1 MMQNLQKNQAQEEAI
16 HTLDGQLLLISCPG
30 SGKTTTMLR
39 RIDYMVQQGVDP
51 KHILMVTFTDAAA
64 TEMKKRFRSQYGA
77 YPVTFCTIH
86 ALCLRVLHLSGMA
99 PITIMDAS
107 TRMDAL
113 HYAARISHCILEDFK
128 DVTNDISRFKNTG
141 SYEKRSEQALSD
153 QQFLAFVKGYETYK
167 EEHKLLDF
175 DDMLVKGKQILETT
189 PRLLNALK
197 KQFTHIICDEYQD
210 TNPIQRDI
218 LYLMAGEHGNLC
230 VVGDD
235 DQSIYGFR
243 GAVPSIMMDF
253 QKDYPKCKTIRMSTN
268 YRSVPGIIG
277 PASMMIKYNRMRFD
291 KDILA
296 SRPEAPGGKVYY
308 DVYQDRE
315 AEISDLVK
323 MIKAASASGYQ
334 NCAVLARTNMQLEQV
349 SEAFMREKVPFTSKD
364 VVSDIYEHWSFQDLC
379 SYLSLADGSGT
390 MNDLKRILNRP
401 LRYVPLSAFHPE
413 RVSYQYEDGQ
423 VLRAFSDLKPYVL
436 DNVLDLVY
444 HIKKL
449 RKLPFAERIPYIMSE
464 IGYDRYLEQYTEKAG
479 LADVSLFAKCEV
491 FKRDAA
497 TCVDLTDWKQYA
509 KNHIYSFRQSAKEHK
524 EDGVILATMH
534 RSKGLEWDHVFI
546 IDCCDGI
553 VPFQRKK
560 EEPLTD
566 ADREEERRLFYVA
579 CTRAKESLHV
589 MRYSGRTGKRGGH
602 INVPASPFL
611 QELRTSPKQAV
622 TQAEKDALHAK
633 TRKTVLSGFK
643 GADISSFQPGDLI
656 SHDIYGN
663 GRVRKNADGTLMVLF
678 VKGGLKI
685 FKY

>member
-1 MMQNLQKNQAQEEAI
+1 MQNLQKNQAQEEAI
-16 HTLDGQLLLISCPG
+16 RTIDGQVLLISCPG

-39 RIDYMVQQGVDP
+39 RIDYMIQHGIDP

-64 TEMKKRFRSQYGA
+64 TEMKKRFRSQYGE

-86 ALCLRVLHLSGMA
+86 ALCLRVLHLSGMS
-99 PITIMDAS
+99 PVTIMDAS

-113 HYAARISHCILEDFK
+113 RHAAHISRCMLDDYK
-128 DVTNDISRFKNTG
+128 DVINDISRFKNTG
-141 SYEKRSEQALSD
+141 SYEKRSEQSLSD
-153 QQFLAFVKGYETYK
+153 QQFLAFVKGYENYK
-167 EEHKLLDF
+167 DEHKLLDF
-175 DDMLVKGKQILETT
+175 DDMLVKGKQILETSS
-189 PRLLNALK
+189 RLLGMLRD
-197 KQFTHIICDEYQD
+197 QFTYIICDEYQD

-218 LYLMAGEHGNLC
+218 LYLMAGTNGNLC

-253 QKDYPKCKTIRMSTN
+253 QKDFPSCKTIRMSTN

-277 PASMMIKYNRMRFD
+277 PASMMIKYNHMRFN

-296 SRPEAPGGKVYY
+296 SRAEAASGKVYY
-308 DVYQDRE
+308 DTYQDRE
-315 AEISDLVK
+315 SEISALVK
-323 MIKAASASGYQ
+323 MVKAESASGYQ

-349 SEAFMREKVPFTSKD
+349 SEAFLRDKIPFTSKD
-364 VVSDIYEHWSFQDLC
+364 VVSDIYEHWCFQDLC

-390 MNDLKRILNRP
+390 MSDLKRILNRP
-401 LRYVPLSAFHPE
+401 SRYIPSSAFHPE
-413 RVSYQYEDGQ
+413 RVPYQYDDKQ
-423 VLRAFSDLKPYVL
+423 ILRAFSDLKPYVL
-436 DNVLDLVY
+436 DNVMDLAY
-444 HIKKL
+444 HIKKMRNL
-449 RKLPFAERIPYIMSE
+449 AFWDRIPYIMSE

-479 LADVSLFAKCEV
+479 LADVSLFAKCDV

-497 TCVDLTDWKQYA
+497 SCVDLTDWKQYA
-509 KNHIYSFRQSAKEHK
+509 KNHIASFRQSAKEHK

-546 IDCCDGI
+546 IDCCDKI

-602 INVPASPFL
+602 VNVPASPFL

-656 SHDIYGN
+656 AHDIYGN

>member
-16 HTLDGQLLLISCPG
+16 HTLDGQVLLISCPG

-39 RIDYMVQQGVDP
+39 RIDYMIQQGIDP

-77 YPVTFCTIH
+77 HPVTFCTIH

-99 PITIMDAS
+99 PITIIDSS

-113 HYAARISHCILEDFK
+113 HYAARISRCVLDDYK
-128 DVTNDISRFKNTG
+128 DITNDISRYKNTG
-141 SYEKRSEQALSD
+141 SYEKRSEQTLSD
-153 QQFLAFVKGYETYK
+153 QQFLAFVKGYENYK

-189 PRLLNALK
+189 PRLLGALK

-218 LYLMAGEHGNLC
+218 LYLMTGEHGNLC

-253 QKDYPKCKTIRMSTN
+253 QKDFRDCKTIRMSTN

-296 SRPEAPGGKVYY
+296 SRSETADGKVYY

-315 AEISDLVK
+315 AEISDLVE
-323 MIKAASASGYQ
+323 MIKHTAASGYQ

-349 SEAFMREKVPFTSKD
+349 SEAFMRNKIPFTSKD
-364 VVSDIYEHWSFQDLC
+364 VVSDIYEHWCFQDLC
-379 SYLSLADGSGT
+379 SYLSLVDGSGT

-401 LRYVPLSAFHPE
+401 LRYIPLSAFHPE
-413 RVSYQYEDGQ
+413 RVSYQYDDSQ
-423 VLRAFSDLKPYVL
+423 ILRAFSDLKPYVL
-436 DNVLDLVY
+436 DNVMDLAY

-449 RKLPFAERIPYIMSE
+449 RKLSFGNRIPYIMSE

-509 KNHIYSFRQSAKEHK
+509 KNHIYSFRKSAKEHK
-524 EDGVILATMH
+524 DDGVILATMH

-602 INVPASPFL
+602 VSVPASPFL

-633 TRKTVLSGFK
+633 TRTTVLSGFR
-643 GADISSFQPGDLI
+643 GADISSFKPGDLI
-656 SHDIYGN
+656 THDIYGN
-663 GRVRKNADGTLMVLF
+663 GRVRKNSDGTLMVLF
-678 VKGGLKI
+678 VRGGLKI